1 MTRDERYIA
10 QRSDAVYV
18 KIIDLENTEP
28 DPGLTIM
35 ATYGTSLRKHFVHI
49 EKKPLRKNWR
59 DRAIAHFL
67 SEKERA

>member
-1 MTRDERYIA
+1 MTKDERYIS
-10 QRSDAVYV
+10 QRCEASYV

-28 DPGLTIM
+28 EPGLSIM
-35 ATYGTSLRKHFVHI
+35 ASFGDHKLKHFVHI
-49 EKKPLRKNWR
+49 EQKPLRRNWR